1 MANSL
6 VFSVKCS
13 ITDSVSRKRNFKAPF
28 FVHAT
33 FLTDFCNWLNTD
45 VTHWEPCYPW
55 NHSPTYEC
63 MVWS

>member
-1 MANSL
+1 
-6 VFSVKCS
+6 
-13 ITDSVSRKRNFKAPF
+13 
-28 FVHAT
+28 
-33 FLTDFCNWLNTD
+33 LTDFCNWLNTD